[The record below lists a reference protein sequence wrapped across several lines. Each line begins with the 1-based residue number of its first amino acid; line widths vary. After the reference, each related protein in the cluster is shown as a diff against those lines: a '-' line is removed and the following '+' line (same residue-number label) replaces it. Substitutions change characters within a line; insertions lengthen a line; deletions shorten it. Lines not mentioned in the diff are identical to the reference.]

1 MGKSVAHIYLP
12 SHNIY
17 WTCEAYTMSLIG
29 GQRGRRF
36 KNLLMQYRIDI
47 QYNSIS
53 KLDKLDLNE

>member
-1 MGKSVAHIYLP
+1 
-12 SHNIY
+12 
-17 WTCEAYTMSLIG
+17 MSLIG
-29 GQRGRRF
+29 GQRGGRF